1 MGECSCESMSSPF
14 ITTVAAY
21 YGIDYVP
28 PASLDDFS
36 TSLNGVESI
45 AKHDHDVG
53 NILSMAD
60 HLRRDHQGRPMDT
73 TRQSEVHRHG
83 PSELQAWRDAAEHKA
98 YSPMEE
104 GEHLCGRYGRMHGV
118 CVPSSQERGF
128 ITPGGAFME
137 PSAHTFLR
145 MGETRTQ
152 TQHSNDNLSPAARM
166 ALVRQIKSGGVAHAT
181 RLCDTARRQGDID
194 RACAHEAATRHASMS
209 QDERQQTRSR
219 TQVSQLWIAIR
230 ERSHDRHSFVLQRLQ
245 HRALRVRHA
254 AVGVGPS
261 DRPLSILEPQMT
273 YNCFVQ
279 VLNTLVPRII
289 NKIGCKVGCNHNF
302 WHFREIKY
310 FIER

>member
-73 TRQSEVHRHG
+73 IRQSEVHRHG

-104 GEHLCGRYGRMHGV
+104 GEHLCGRYERMHGV

-209 QDERQQTRSR
+209 QDERQHLRRLSNVQHVQARQAAEAHSQPFPDLRNKLVQEHRYLNFGLRSEKGAM
-219 TQVSQLWIAIR
+219 TVTPS
-230 ERSHDRHSFVLQRLQ
+230 SFRDCNTG
-245 HRALRVRHA
+245 RFE
-254 AVGVGPS
+254 S
-261 DRPLSILEPQMT
+261 DMRRWESDHLT
-273 YNCFVQ
+273 G
-279 VLNTLVPRII
+279 R
-289 NKIGCKVGCNHNF
+289 
-302 WHFREIKY
+302 
-310 FIER
+310 